1 VNRIPFELHLT
12 VNDLLTTDI
21 ERFVDCCLAQ
31 EAKPM
36 MIELSRG
43 TYIHQP
49 MMNRIVAASSL
60 QEALMVATMLS
71 GILQTSGFP
80 VKRLK
85 IEVPADQFD
94 AVPDIS
100 ANFTP
105 YFEWHGKVLYD
116 NVNALLACC
125 ATHQVHLSRNA
136 LKQEQTTRFVTLRE
150 FGDIHVFQ
158 QRINKLTGALTEG
171 GWTVIKQQS
180 EYCVYDNNLFLD
192 GGWLIQ

>member
-1 VNRIPFELHLT
+1 MNSIPFELHLT
-12 VNDLLTTDI
+12 IHGLLTADI
-21 ERFVDCCLAQ
+21 EHFVSCCTAQ

-49 MMNRIVAASSL
+49 MMNKVVITSSL
-60 QEALMVATMLS
+60 QEALMDATMLS

-94 AVPDIS
+94 AVPDMS

-105 YFEWHGKVLYD
+105 YFEWHGKVMYD
-116 NVNALLACC
+116 NVHALLECC
-125 ATHQVHLSRNA
+125 ATYQVHLSRNA

-150 FGDIHVFQ
+150 FGDINIFQ
-158 QRINKLTGALTEG
+158 QRINKLSAALNDG

-180 EYCVYDNNLFLD
+180 EYCIYDNNIILD
-192 GGWLIQ
+192 GGWLTQ

>member
-1 VNRIPFELHLT
+1 MNSIPFELHLT
-12 VNDLLTTDI
+12 VNDLLTADI
-21 ERFVDCCLAQ
+21 KHFVNCCTEQ

-49 MMNRIVAASSL
+49 MMNKIVIASSL
-60 QEALMVATMLS
+60 QDALMEATMLS

-85 IEVPADQFD
+85 IEVPADKFE
-94 AVPDIS
+94 AVPDMS

-105 YFEWHGKVLYD
+105 YFEWHGKVMYD
-116 NVNALLACC
+116 NVSELLACC
-125 ATHQVHLSRNA
+125 ATHQVHLSLNA

-150 FGDIHVFQ
+150 FGDINIFQ
-158 QRINKLTGALTEG
+158 QRVNRLTDALTEG
-171 GWTVIKQQS
+171 GWAVMKQQA
-180 EYCVYDNNLFLD
+180 EFCLYDTNLVLD
-192 GGWLIQ
+192 GGWLTQ